1 MKPLLVSLSLAAA
14 LNMAIAPTTA
24 GRDGRPCAFAGN
36 QASPPSNPCNAAARA
51 RARGMPPRVI
61 AVLENM
67 CRNTRRQ
74 NPSYAIAQMSPR

>member
-14 LNMAIAPTTA
+14 LSMTVTPTDA
-24 GRDGRPCAFAGN
+24 GRGGRPSAFAGN
-36 QASPPSNPCNAAARA
+36 QASPPLNSCDAAARA

-74 NPSYAIAQMSPR
+74 NPAYAVAQMSPR